1 VRPRPGWRLPCRLA
15 SVLRLAVTTAA
26 VVALAGT
33 SVIRAGEPP
42 TFADMPW
49 GASRDQVVAAAA
61 ASGLTVVAQHGSDV
75 ELAGELFGSRASV
88 KALLSPTSGLVK
100 VQVSFTATEKP
111 AETYNAVVARLTALY
126 GPTEPV
132 ELFKRPYMRG
142 DGREN
147 EALLSGKGMLIA
159 AWGDE
164 REPGQAAVIVHAGK
178 PGVELEYESHAWKAE
193 SVRRQ
198 RKDVPS
204 SGPALAL
211 AQSAVVSVG
220 S

>member
-1 VRPRPGWRLPCRLA
+1 LA
-15 SVLRLAVTTAA
+15 GVLRKAVATAA
-26 VVALAGT
+26 LLACAGST
-33 SVIRAGEPP
+33 AIRAADVPA
-42 TFADMPW
+42 FADMPW
-49 GASRDQVVAAAA
+49 GATRDQVVAAAT

-75 ELAGELFGSRASV
+75 ELAGELYGRPANV

-100 VQVSFTATEKP
+100 VQVRFTPTETP
-111 AETYNAVVARLTALY
+111 AETYNTVVARLTALY

-132 ELFKRPYMRG
+132 ELFKRPFMRG

-147 EALLSGKGMLIA
+147 EALLTGKGMLIA

-178 PGVELEYESHAWKAE
+178 PGVELEYESHDWKAE
-193 SVRRQ
+193 SARRQ
-198 RKDVPS
+198 RQDLS
-204 SGPALAL
+204 STAPALAMGSP
-211 AQSAVVSVG
+211 ASGPQSSVG

>member
-1 VRPRPGWRLPCRLA
+1 
-15 SVLRLAVTTAA
+15 VLRPAVATAA
-26 VVALAGT
+26 VLALAGT
-33 SVIRAGEPP
+33 SVMRAADVPI
-42 TFADMPW
+42 FADMPW

-61 ASGLTVVAQHGSDV
+61 ASGLAVVAQHGSDV
-75 ELAGELFGSRASV
+75 ELAGELFGSHASV

-100 VQVSFTATEKP
+100 VQVQFTPTEKP
-111 AETYNAVVARLTALY
+111 AETYNAVVSRLTALY

-132 ELFKRPYMRG
+132 ELFKRPFMRG

-178 PGVELEYESHAWKAE
+178 PGVELEYESHDWKAE
-193 SVRRQ
+193 SARRQ
-198 RKDVPS
+198 RHDVPS

-211 AQSAVVSVG
+211 ASPLPASVG
-220 S
+220 P

>member
-1 VRPRPGWRLPCRLA
+1 
-15 SVLRLAVTTAA
+15 VLRLAVATAA
-26 VVALAGT
+26 VLALTGT
-33 SVIRAGEPP
+33 SVMRAADVPV
-42 TFADMPW
+42 FADMPW

-61 ASGLTVVAQHGSDV
+61 ASGLAVVAQHGSDV

-100 VQVSFTATEKP
+100 VQVQFTATEKP
-111 AETYNAVVARLTALY
+111 AETYNAVVSRLTALY

-132 ELFKRPYMRG
+132 ELFKRPFMRG

-178 PGVELEYESHAWKAE
+178 PGVELEYESHGWKAE

-198 RKDVPS
+198 HQDVPS
-204 SGPALAL
+204 SAPALAL
-211 AQSAVVSVG
+211 AQPAVLSLG